1 MLTKTGSRT
10 PTKSRIHALHG
21 IAALLLVVLAFL
33 PFRPAHA
40 QTSGQGD
47 SDAYVEATV
56 NNANPFLGEE
66 ITYIFRYY
74 EAVDSL
80 RLPSI
85 LVGQPDYDAPEFANF
100 WQEGDITQINYQQQI
115 NNRLYNVSELH
126 TTIFPTAA
134 GDLEIPPAKLILDGG
149 FSGRRIELN
158 TLPVTVAVK
167 PLPDANASLATGAV
181 GDYMLTAKVDT
192 PITEVDEPITL
203 QLELRGIGNIRLAP
217 SVPAPVL
224 DGWRVLEQS
233 NNVTVQP
240 MHTLTTDSTEQRM
253 GGTRTVNYLLIPS
266 QAGEFTLPAIEYSF
280 FDPLS
285 GETKYALTDPIALT
299 VTPGAGAPVSQSV
312 AQDAAFQSPLA
323 APDGGPD
330 NPAAVAMLDAD
341 AAEPSIVDAS
351 AASGVF
357 DPVTMMTPLLVS
369 NLRQATTPLTGAT
382 WYWALWGLPVAAV
395 GMAGWA
401 AWRGER
407 TSQRKAKQ
415 HRARAGSD
423 ALRQMHGQHTATP
436 AEMVATAQR
445 ALLDFIGRKLNG
457 SVATM
462 PRNILAAELTG
473 RGVPSPLVQQV
484 VECMRLGDMARF
496 SPTGVDAYSAM
507 QMQATVE
514 ATIKDLDKAL

>member
-1 MLTKTGSRT
+1 MWLLGT
-10 PTKSRIHALHG
+10 
-21 IAALLLVVLAFL
+21 LLLVVIAIL

-40 QTSGQGD
+40 QSPVQGD

-56 NNANPFLGEE
+56 NNTNPFLGEE

-100 WQEGDITQINYQQQI
+100 WQEGDIKQINYQQQI
-115 NNRLYNVSELH
+115 NSRLYNVSELH

-158 TLPVTVAVK
+158 TLPVTVSVK
-167 PLPDANASLATGAV
+167 PLPDANAALATDAV
-181 GDYMLTAKVDT
+181 GDYTLTAKVDT
-192 PITEVDEPITL
+192 QQTEVDQPISL
-203 QLELRGIGNIRLAP
+203 QLELRGVGNIRLAP
-217 SVPAPVL
+217 SIPAPVL
-224 DGWRVLEQS
+224 DGWRVMEQS
-233 NNVTVQP
+233 NSVSVQP
-240 MHTLTTDSTEQRM
+240 MHTLATDSTDQRM

-285 GETKYALTDPIALT
+285 GETKYALTNPITLT
-299 VTPGAGAPVSQSV
+299 VTPGAGASTNQSI
-312 AQDAAFQSPLA
+312 AQDSAFQSPLV
-323 APDGGPD
+323 APGADPVD
-330 NPAAVAMLDAD
+330 PAAVALNDESLAEQATAD
-341 AAEPSIVDAS
+341 N

-357 DPVTMMTPLLVS
+357 DPVTLMTPLMVS
-369 NLRQATTPLTGAT
+369 NLRQATAPLISTS
-382 WYWALWGLPVAAV
+382 WYWALWTLPVAAV

-401 AWRGER
+401 AWR
-407 TSQRKAKQ
+407 SQRVAQRQAKQ
-415 HRARAGSD
+415 QRTRAGSD

-436 AEMVATAQR
+436 GEMIATAQR
-445 ALLDFIGRKLNG
+445 ALLDFIGRKLNRPV
-457 SVATM
+457 STM
-462 PRNILAAELTG
+462 PRNLLAAELTG
-473 RGVPSPLVQQV
+473 RGVQPTLVQQV
-484 VECMRLGDMARF
+484 VECMHMGDMARF
-496 SPTGVDAYSAM
+496 SPAGVDTYSAM

-514 ATIKDLDKAL
+514 ATIRDLDKVL